1 MCYGQVPYVLHVVVP
16 VTVPNW
22 LEEPLKV
29 ALPDTVAMPPTLDE
43 EPLKVALPD
52 TIKLLLDESL
62 KVASPARVPVLLED
76 PSNIQVGPGVA
87 NVHDDEL

>member
-1 MCYGQVPYVLHVVVP
+1 MLHVVVP

-52 TIKLLLDESL
+52 TI
-62 KVASPARVPVLLED
+62 
-76 PSNIQVGPGVA
+76 
-87 NVHDDEL
+87 